1 MDTNPLNVED
11 NLNRKI
17 ALFQE
22 IKVDIRSL
30 PFRKYI
36 FKRHRTN
43 NNLSSTFNYLI
54 RWISE
59 IRLTKTEITPGN
71 GISLVDFR
79 SNSSVSAIMSE
90 LTWRYPLNSC
100 TFLTVG
106 YAIARQKHRFFEPE
120 KHIFN
125 LYT

>member
-11 NLNRKI
+11 NLNGKI

-59 IRLTKTEITPGN
+59 ICGLYKTI
-71 GISLVDFR
+71 R
-79 SNSSVSAIMSE
+79 SFSSSVALPKLSKRPS
-90 LTWRYPLNSC
+90 L
-100 TFLTVG
+100 
-106 YAIARQKHRFFEPE
+106 
-120 KHIFN
+120 
-125 LYT
+125 

>member
-71 GISLVDFR
+71 GISLADFC

-90 LTWRYPLNSC
+90 LTWR
-100 TFLTVG
+100 
-106 YAIARQKHRFFEPE
+106 
-120 KHIFN
+120 
-125 LYT
+125 